1 LKNGVLDTRKNI
13 SSVRILAISN
23 EISYNIKSMDKEKLN
38 MFLRLLQKTRKQPSQ
53 TFDLGLI
60 VKESKSQVEVE
71 EVFEEIKEFV
81 DIERIVYDETIFDE
95 DVIDKIVDIFRK
107 NKWVFLEIKKD
118 ISSPLLNQLKHLTNY
133 NSFQLI
139 DYQGKDIFEMKMPEN
154 SRMIVFAER
163 DFIENKITYSHFYKL
178 FGPTLSLK

>member
-1 LKNGVLDTRKNI
+1 MKN
-13 SSVRILAISN
+13 
-23 EISYNIKSMDKEKLN
+23 MDKEKLS
-38 MFLRLLQKTRKQPSQ
+38 MFIHLLQKVQKQPNQ

-60 VKESKSQVEVE
+60 VEELGSQIEVE
-71 EVFEEIKEFV
+71 EVFEEIKKIV
-81 DIERIVYDETIFDE
+81 DTERIVYDEKIFDE

-118 ISSPLLNQLKHLTNY
+118 IKSPLLNQLKHLANH
-133 NSFQLI
+133 NCLQLI

-154 SRMIVFAER
+154 SRLIVFAER
-163 DFIENKITYSHFYKL
+163 DFIENKISYPHFYRL

>member
-1 LKNGVLDTRKNI
+1 MEKQ
-13 SSVRILAISN
+13 
-23 EISYNIKSMDKEKLN
+23 KLN
-38 MFLRLLQKTRKQPSQ
+38 TFIHLLQKSFTQKQPA
-53 TFDLGLI
+53 FDLGLI
-60 VKESKSQVEVE
+60 VKESKSQIEVK

-95 DVIDKIVDIFRK
+95 DVIDKIIDTFQK

-118 ISSPLLNQLKHLTNY
+118 IGSLLLNQLKHLATH
-133 NSFQLI
+133 NSLQLI

-154 SRMIVFAER
+154 SRLIVFAER
-163 DFIENKITYSHFYKL
+163 DFIENKITHPHFYRL

>member
-1 LKNGVLDTRKNI
+1 M
-13 SSVRILAISN
+13 
-23 EISYNIKSMDKEKLN
+23 EEEKLN
-38 MFLRLLQKTRKQPSQ
+38 TFIRLLQRVRKQPSQ

-60 VKESKSQVEVE
+60 VKELGSQVEVE
-71 EVFEEIKEFV
+71 EVFKEIKRTV
-81 DIERIVYDETIFDE
+81 DIERIVYDEKIFDE
-95 DVIDKIVDIFRK
+95 DAIDKIIDTFQK

-118 ISSPLLNQLKHLTNY
+118 IGSLLLNQLKHLANH
-133 NSFQLI
+133 NSFKLI

-163 DFIENKITYSHFYKL
+163 DFIENKITYPHFYRL